1 MKLKYVDGCTCNS
14 LTVDGIETIE
24 LPLQKVKDTIK
35 TLIDKETDLG
45 LLQSILIDFIENKG
59 SYKYLYTCSDCGDS
73 VYETTLEI

>member
-24 LPLQKVKDTIK
+24 LPLQKVKDT
-35 TLIDKETDLG
+35 LIDKETDLG
-45 LLQSILIDFIENKG
+45 LLQSILIDFIETKG
-59 SYKYLYTCSDCGDS
+59 SYKYLYTCSDS

>member
-45 LLQSILIDFIENKG
+45 LLQSILIDFIETKG
-59 SYKYLYTCSDCGDS
+59 NYKYLYTCGDCGDS

>member
-14 LTVDGIETIE
+14 LTIDGTETIE

-45 LLQSILIDFIENKG
+45 LLQSILIDFIETKG
-59 SYKYLYTCSDCGDS
+59 NYKYLYTCSDCGDS
-73 VYETTLEI
+73 VYESTLDI

>member
-1 MKLKYVDGCTCNS
+1 MKLKYVDGCICNS
-14 LTVDGIETIE
+14 LTIDGTETIE

-45 LLQSILIDFIENKG
+45 LLQSILIDFIETKVN
-59 SYKYLYTCSDCGDS
+59 YKYLYTCSDCGDS

>member
-14 LTVDGIETIE
+14 LTVDGIETID
-24 LPLQKVKDTIK
+24 LPLPKVKDTIK

-45 LLQSILIDFIENKG
+45 LLQSILIDFIETKG
-59 SYKYLYTCSDCGDS
+59 NYKYLYTCDECGDS